1 MGMSAYRCV
10 GRATWMWVDHGYLR
24 PGSGSAGTG
33 NWQNSI
39 RLARQG
45 RCPRLVLAPRWGSWQ
60 YAVNLDDLSPE
71 RGGPNEPGAV
81 PVAFGQ
87 PPQAARH
94 VLDRG
99 GRGVQSP
106 ADRPEEGGVFG
117 RERLHPNVPRTE
129 VSNAGPTP

>member
-1 MGMSAYRCV
+1 M
-10 GRATWMWVDHGYLR
+10 
-24 PGSGSAGTG
+24 
-33 NWQNSI
+33 
-39 RLARQG
+39 G
-45 RCPRLVLAPRWGSWQ
+45 RCPRLVLPPRWGSSQ

-117 RERLHPNVPRTE
+117 RERLHPKRAENGGEQRWPNSLTSARIV
-129 VSNAGPTP
+129 NYGPLYGVGR